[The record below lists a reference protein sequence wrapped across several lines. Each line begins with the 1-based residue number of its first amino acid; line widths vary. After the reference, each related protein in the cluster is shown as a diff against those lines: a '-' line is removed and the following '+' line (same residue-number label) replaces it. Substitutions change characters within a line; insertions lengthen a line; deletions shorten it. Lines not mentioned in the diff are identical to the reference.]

1 MDRNIER
8 LLLELPQP
16 IFFIGLLA
24 ILVLA
29 ALFGRWLRIRLSR
42 KYGLPKLGSTQEEY
56 VVSAIIGLLA
66 LLLGFSFSMAVDHYD
81 RRLQLVTDEA
91 NAITSVHLMAQTFD
105 ERTRGSINQLLS
117 RYTDTRLALAQ
128 SRSVREDRALLA
140 QDADLQKQLWGVSL
154 AAAAG
159 LRDDIASSY
168 LQAVDT
174 LVTVGQQRIASR
186 MANIPPRVY
195 LTLLIY
201 TAISA
206 TVLGY
211 ACAYSRQTAVNT
223 ILFVLLTLSLVLIID
238 LDRPTSGGIRE
249 SQKAM
254 ERVKEQ
260 WFRSST

>member
-1 MDRNIER
+1 MDRTIER

-16 IFFIGLLA
+16 VFFIGLLV

-29 ALFGRWLRIRLSR
+29 ALSGRWLRRLLAR
-42 KYGLPKLGSTQEEY
+42 RYGLPELGSSQEEY
-56 VVSAIIGLLA
+56 VVSAIVGLLA
-66 LLLGFSFSMAVDHYD
+66 LLLGFSFSMAVDHFD
-81 RRLQLVTDEA
+81 KRLQLVTDEA

-105 ERTRGSINQLLS
+105 QPTHNSIDALLV

-128 SRSVREDRALLA
+128 ISGAREEMRLMAENA
-140 QDADLQKQLWGVSL
+140 TLQKQIWARSVV
-154 AAAAG
+154 AVDG
-159 LRDDIASSY
+159 LRDDIASGY

-174 LVTVGQQRIASR
+174 LITVGQDRVAARRAS
-186 MANIPPRVY
+186 IPPRVY
-195 LTLLIY
+195 LILLIY

-206 TVLGY
+206 VVLGY

-254 ERVKEQ
+254 ESVRTQ
-260 WFRSST
+260 WLGH